1 MSDLRPRGEG
11 LTLGGEE
18 RHLLFSLNAVDELQ
32 DHFDCSLE
40 EVIERLTDKREAA
53 KTLRY
58 VVTTLLNDEAD
69 RTKDADLKH
78 YTERE
83 TGWLISNENLVEVT
97 VAVLKAYGISLP
109 EPDEFASPNVM
120 SGQTG

>member
-11 LTLGGEE
+11 LALGGEE

-40 EVIERLTDKREAA
+40 EVIDRLTDKREAA

-58 VVTTLLNDEAD
+58 VVMTLLNDEAD

-83 TGWLISNENLVEVT
+83 TGWLINNENLVEVT

-120 SGQTG
+120 GGQTR